1 MSPNFIRERTL
12 SLESRLQR
20 PDLLTYCVI
29 YMNNNFLDLTI
40 LQVEEKESH
49 MLNQTVRKFLSQ
61 GLNLPHSSEPG
72 CYSDDTRSLT
82 HFATRDV
89 PYIESSVIHWN
100 TDVFHLIC
108 LELVLFSCQDWDTSQ
123 KSAFSASFENC
134 PICDNRA
141 GLSPCYN

>member
-12 SLESRLQR
+12 SRLQR

-72 CYSDDTRSLT
+72 CYSDDTSPQGT
-82 HFATRDV
+82 
-89 PYIESSVIHWN
+89 YIESSVIHWN

-108 LELVLFSCQDWDTSQ
+108 LELVLFSRQDWDTSQ

>member
-12 SLESRLQR
+12 SRLQR

-72 CYSDDTRSLT
+72 CYSDDTSPQGT
-82 HFATRDV
+82 
-89 PYIESSVIHWN
+89 YIESSVIHWN

>member
-12 SLESRLQR
+12 SRLQR

-72 CYSDDTRSLT
+72 CYSDDTSPQGT
-82 HFATRDV
+82 
-89 PYIESSVIHWN
+89 YIESSVIHWN

-108 LELVLFSCQDWDTSQ
+108 LELVLFSRQDWDTSQ

-134 PICDNRA
+134 PICDNRS